1 MKPSSLLPP
10 LAFAA
15 LLLSACS
22 PVPAPEI
29 AFDPADLRFSGDRA
43 LAIETD
49 FVNRFPDRD
58 SGEPNNLLAAEWLA
72 ERLGAL
78 GFDCRIDAW
87 EFVNFSRV
95 VPLHNAI
102 CVLPGESDQ
111 QIVLTAHH
119 DQAPTTTQ
127 GADND
132 GSGVAILVH
141 LAEILA
147 GEGTPPHTL
156 VFLFADAEEWG
167 NGGTARFLETHPD
180 PKKILAA
187 VSLDNLGKHWYMGLE
202 MDPRGRFRGY
212 GPVWL
217 QRTAQDAARAAGDT
231 WVPVMRPALFQALE
245 QAAPLAFM
253 DEGTFVA
260 EGVPAFGLTGTCDS
274 DFLDECYNTWH
285 DPSDTIETQSALSLG
300 QAGRAAE
307 ALVRQLFLTDQF
319 PRQPGP
325 YLYFESSAASLR
337 GLPLTVIFLVPVVL
351 FLASAFLIDRRSLAE
366 KARAWRS
373 ALPHYLSL
381 WLPLTVSVALLYGLV
396 EVGLLQKFAY
406 YFATTKDPAWTHPR
420 WPAIGIWLLVLLGMI
435 LLGRRLA
442 ARAGSTATPPH
453 PTIRSLAFLAIGL
466 AAVFVALTNPFSLI
480 FMLPLFFWLLIR
492 GRRWPG
498 FLLDLALFLLGGLM
512 IYFLIYFFGF
522 AILRIG
528 LYILWYLLMMFAI
541 PMIHPAA
548 AVAIAAILAA
558 GLSLVIPPP
567 HRPVRTDPPS
577 SANA

>member
-1 MKPSSLLPP
+1 MSQRLALVFVVAISL
-10 LAFAA
+10 AA
-15 LLLSACS
+15 CA
-22 PVPAPEI
+22 PVP
-29 AFDPADLRFSGDRA
+29 DPPISYNPVDLRFSGEDA
-43 LAIETD
+43 LAIEAD
-49 FVNRFPDRD
+49 FVTRFPDRD
-58 SGEPNNLLAAEWLA
+58 SGEPNNLRAAAWLA
-72 ERLGAL
+72 ETLGAL
-78 GFDCRIDAW
+78 GFDCTIDIW

-95 VPLHNAI
+95 VPLHNAV

-111 QIVLTAHH
+111 QIVVTAHH

-132 GSGVAILVH
+132 GSGVATLVH
-141 LAEILA
+141 LSEILA
-147 GEGTPPHTL
+147 SEGTPPYTL

-167 NGGTARFLETHPD
+167 NGGTVRYLETHPD
-180 PKKILAA
+180 PEKILAA
-187 VSLDNLGKHWYMGLE
+187 ISLDNLGKRWYTGLD

-217 QRTAQDAARAAGDT
+217 QRTAQEAARAAGVE
-231 WVPVMRPALFQALE
+231 WVPVIRPALFQALE

-260 EGVPAFGLTGTCDS
+260 AGMPSFGLTGICDS

-285 DPSDTIETQSALSLG
+285 DPSDTLETQSALSLG
-300 QAGRAAE
+300 QAGRATE
-307 ALVRQLFLTDQF
+307 ALIRQLFLTDEF
-319 PRQPGP
+319 PRQPGR

-337 GLPLTVIFLVPVVL
+337 GLPLTLIFLLPISL
-351 FLASAFLIDRRSLAE
+351 FLARAFLIDRRSLAE

-381 WLPLTVSVALLYGLV
+381 WLPLTVSVVLLYGLV
-396 EVGLLQKFAY
+396 EVGLLDKFTY

-420 WPAIGIWLLVLLGMI
+420 WLAIGIWFLALVGMI
-435 LLGRRLA
+435 LLSRRLA
-442 ARAGSTATPPH
+442 ARPSAALAPSH

-466 AAVFVALTNPFSLI
+466 AAIFVLLTNPFSLI
-480 FMLPLFFWLLIR
+480 FMLPLFSWLLIR

-498 FLLDLALFLLGGLM
+498 YLLDLAFFLLGGLM

-558 GLSLVIPPP
+558 GLSLVVRPPA
-567 HRPVRTDPPS
+567 RRTP
-577 SANA
+577 AAGE